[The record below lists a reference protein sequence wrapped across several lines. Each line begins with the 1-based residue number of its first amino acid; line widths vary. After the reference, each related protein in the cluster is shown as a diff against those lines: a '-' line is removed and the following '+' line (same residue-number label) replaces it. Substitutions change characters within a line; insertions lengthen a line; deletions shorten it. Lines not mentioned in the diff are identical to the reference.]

1 MSPEE
6 LQKYVTVVSP
16 LFDKIGQSGEKLLQL
31 ASKYGIAQGVGDI
44 VLGVL
49 FSAIAGGLLYWAIP
63 EFKRTYYSTSYNDDE
78 GASVI
83 AIIVA
88 VLFAFIAAF
97 CYSAGVT
104 YLLAPEV
111 CGLMKILGR

>member
-31 ASKYGIAQGVGDI
+31 AHTYGIAQGVGDI

-49 FSAIAGGLLYWAIP
+49 FISVAGGFLYWAIP
-63 EFKRTYYSTSYNDDE
+63 EFKRTYYSKSYNDDE
-78 GASVI
+78 TPSVI
-83 AIIVA
+83 AIVVA
-88 VLFAFIAAF
+88 VVFGFIAAF
-97 CYSAGVT
+97 CFSSGVT
-104 YLLAPEV
+104 YLVAPEV